1 MEGEWVELVNTGNQ
15 TVDLTG
21 WELAIWLWIRIAF
34 VNSGP
39 GEYVVYPLGG
49 ESITLTNAQ
58 GTLKLNDPQGISV
71 HTVVWDHSA
80 YGMSMVPGLS
90 SSQMWVIGA
99 WPTPGEANHIFEQP
113 YSGPTEVII
122 SEVSLQ
128 CSSPTD
134 GLASEWIEL
143 HNAAGYA
150 VNLSMDGSRCR
161 WRSKLL
167 LHQIACG
174 IILPT
179 RCC

>member
-1 MEGEWVELVNTGNQ
+1 M
-15 TVDLTG
+15 
-21 WELAIWLWIRIAF
+21 
-34 VNSGP
+34 
-39 GEYVVYPLGG
+39 VYPLGG

-80 YGMSMVPGLS
+80 YGMSMVPGLR

-122 SEVSLQ
+122 SEGSPQ

-150 VNLSMDGSRCR
+150 VNLSR
-161 WRSKLL
+161 WMVQDAGGGAAAVAPDRLWNHTPNTMLLEAGDFVDLNLDDNILTNQGETIVLGRS
-167 LHQIACG
+167 G
-174 IILPT
+174 
-179 RCC
+179 